1 MTGVMD
7 NKTFV
12 AKFVADESTRLNENL
27 KDMLAKGTPPTD
39 AEKDALFSDMEATLK
54 KLTQALE
61 YLTANIDNLND
72 EEEELPVA

>member
-1 MTGVMD
+1 MD

-12 AKFVADESTRLNENL
+12 AKFVADESERMNQSL
-27 KDMLAKGTPPTD
+27 KDMLARGAPPSD

-54 KLTQALE
+54 KLTGALE
-61 YLTANIDNLND
+61 FLTANIDTMTD